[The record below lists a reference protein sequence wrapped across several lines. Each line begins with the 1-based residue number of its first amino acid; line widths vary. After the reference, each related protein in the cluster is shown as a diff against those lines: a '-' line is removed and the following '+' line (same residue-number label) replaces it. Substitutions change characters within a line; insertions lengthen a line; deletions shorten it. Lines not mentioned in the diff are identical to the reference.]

1 MVHACSGVRAS
12 KNFHTTV
19 CRIHMCAWLQAPLLL
34 LPSPLW
40 SLPPPVSPHIKH
52 FFSNSNFCLRKKKL
66 RPTKHT
72 LPFVQKKEPSQVFL
86 ATHTA
91 HIKAVPCC
99 WNGTSIDNAIHT
111 LQTQNRFLYNIV
123 LDLYCFGHWALG
135 REKTGVWSAGKRKV
149 YTMYVTLKFPT
160 PPQKVQVWTLQFYGQ
175 MKRRPPLRGLC
186 ALSGS
191 HWNSGVNSWQ
201 EHWKKHYDLKR
212 KTKSGLSK
220 RNWKLIPEAILESLS
235 LQRYT
240 TTLPLTILSLCS
252 EKIHSQISYLYL

>member
-12 KNFHTTV
+12 KISTHYCLSNTHVCMTTSAAAAAA
-19 CRIHMCAWLQAPLLL
+19 MATWS
-34 LPSPLW
+34 LPSPCV
-40 SLPPPVSPHIKH
+40 PPHQT

-123 LDLYCFGHWALG
+123 LDLYCFGHG
-135 REKTGVWSAGKRKV
+135 HSAA
-149 YTMYVTLKFPT
+149 
-160 PPQKVQVWTLQFYGQ
+160 
-175 MKRRPPLRGLC
+175 RRPVCGLLGNEKYIPC
-186 ALSGS
+186 MWLWNFRPHHKKSRSGHYSSMAKWNADHLSGGS
-191 HWNSGVNSWQ
+191 VLCLVRTETLVSTPGKNTEKN
-201 EHWKKHYDLKR
+201 
-212 KTKSGLSK
+212 
-220 RNWKLIPEAILESLS
+220 I
-235 LQRYT
+235 T
-240 TTLPLTILSLCS
+240 T
-252 EKIHSQISYLYL
+252 